1 MRSLRSMRSIQR
13 FERVAIFFLAILALA
28 AGVASDANAAVQPR
42 IVAPVPDQAIFGQ
55 VDVAVQVS
63 ADEPVSRVEVFV
75 NGVRRAVLTSPPW
88 RTTIDVGDDNLQREF
103 KVVAWGAS
111 GASAAATLATSPVR
125 IDEQMEVQLRQ
136 LYVTATRSG
145 AADSARILDL
155 EQGDFEVWDNGKRQ
169 EIADFGKGEVPLT
182 AVLLLDTSESMQGER
197 LEAARRGASVFL
209 AGMRQDDEASLVLF
223 SDRLLRA
230 TRFTGDRSDL
240 EQALAETEAS
250 GGTAVNDFL
259 YMSLKLLDARIGRR
273 AIILLSDGFDVHSVL
288 PIDEVLWKARTSQS
302 IIYWIQL
309 DERQKETSFSS
320 AWRDHIGNDH
330 EYQTLKKTV
339 LESGGRIL
347 KIDKSSQ
354 LESAFANVLRELREQ
369 YVLGYYPTD
378 MKKDGRWHPIKVD
391 VKRSGIKVRVRE
403 GYVDY

>member
-1 MRSLRSMRSIQR
+1 MKRI
-13 FERVAIFFLAILALA
+13 ERIAILVLAILALA

-42 IVAPVPDQAIFGQ
+42 ILAPAPDQAIFGQ
-55 VDVAVQVS
+55 VDVAVQVA

-75 NGVRRAVLTSPPW
+75 NGVRRAVLTAPPW

-103 KVVAWGAS
+103 KVVAYGAS
-111 GASAAATLATSPVR
+111 GASAAATLDTSPVR
-125 IDEQMEVQLRQ
+125 IDEQMEVRLRQ
-136 LYVTATRSG
+136 LYVTVTRSG
-145 AADSARILDL
+145 DADSPRVLDL
-155 EQGDFEVWDNGKRQ
+155 EQGDFEVYDSGKRQ
-169 EIADFGKGEVPLT
+169 EIDDFGKGEVPLT
-182 AVLLLDTSESMQGER
+182 SVLLLDTSESMQGER

-209 AGMRQDDEASLVLF
+209 AGMRPDDEASLILF

-230 TRFTGDRSDL
+230 TRFTGDRSEL
-240 EQALAETEAS
+240 EQAMAETEAS

-259 YMSLKLLDARIGRR
+259 YMSLKLLDSRIGRR
-273 AIILLSDGFDVHSVL
+273 AVILLSDGFDVHSVL
-288 PIDEVLWKARTSQS
+288 PIDDVLWKARTSQS

-320 AWRDHIGNDH
+320 AWRDHLGNDH
-330 EYQTLKKTV
+330 EYQDLKKTV

-347 KIDKSSQ
+347 KIDKASQ
-354 LESAFANVLRELREQ
+354 LENAFANVLRELREQ
-369 YVLGYYPTD
+369 YVLGYYPTES
-378 MKKDGRWHPIKVD
+378 KKDGKWHPIKVD

>member
-1 MRSLRSMRSIQR
+1 MNR
-13 FERVAIFFLAILALA
+13 FERIAILVLTILALA

-42 IVAPVPDQAIFGQ
+42 ILAPAPGQAIFGE
-55 VDVAVQVS
+55 VDVAVQVA
-63 ADEPVSRVEVFV
+63 ADEPVSRVEVFI

-88 RTTIDVGDDNLQREF
+88 RTTIDVGDDNAQREF
-103 KVVAWGAS
+103 KIVAYGAS
-111 GASAAATLATSPVR
+111 GASATATLDTTPVR
-125 IDEQMEVQLRQ
+125 IDEQMEVRLRQ
-136 LYVTATRSG
+136 LYVTVTHSSS
-145 AADSARILDL
+145 ADSARVLDL
-155 EQGDFEVWDNGKRQ
+155 EQGDFEVYDSGRRQ

-182 AVLLLDTSESMQGER
+182 TVLLLDTSESMQGER

-209 AGMRQDDEASLVLF
+209 SGMRQDDEASLVLF

-230 TRFTGDRSDL
+230 TRFTADRSEL
-240 EQALAETEAS
+240 EQVLAETEAS

-273 AIILLSDGFDVHSVL
+273 AVILLSDGFDVHSVL

-320 AWRDHIGNDH
+320 AWRDHHGNDH
-330 EYQTLKKTV
+330 EYQDLKKTV

-347 KIDKSSQ
+347 KIDKASQ
-354 LESAFANVLRELREQ
+354 LEGAFANVLRELREQ

-378 MKKDGRWHPIKVD
+378 SKKDGKWHPIKVD

>member
-1 MRSLRSMRSIQR
+1 
-13 FERVAIFFLAILALA
+13 
-28 AGVASDANAAVQPR
+28 
-42 IVAPVPDQAIFGQ
+42 
-55 VDVAVQVS
+55 
-63 ADEPVSRVEVFV
+63 
-75 NGVRRAVLTSPPW
+75 
-88 RTTIDVGDDNLQREF
+88 
-103 KVVAWGAS
+103 
-111 GASAAATLATSPVR
+111 
-125 IDEQMEVQLRQ
+125 MEVRLRQ
-136 LYVTATRSG
+136 LYVTVTRSSS
-145 AADSARILDL
+145 ADSARVLDL
-155 EQGDFEVWDNGKRQ
+155 EQGDFEVYDNGKRQ

-182 AVLLLDTSESMQGER
+182 TVLLLDTSESMQGER

-230 TRFTGDRSDL
+230 TKFTGDRAEL

-288 PIDEVLWKARTSQS
+288 PIDDVLWKARTSQS

-320 AWRDHIGNDH
+320 AWRDHVGNDH
-330 EYQTLKKTV
+330 EYKDLKKTV

-347 KIDKSSQ
+347 KIDKASQ
-354 LESAFANVLRELREQ
+354 LENAFANVLRELREQ

-378 MKKDGRWHPIKVD
+378 SKKDGKWHPIKVD

>member
-1 MRSLRSMRSIQR
+1 MNR
-13 FERVAIFFLAILALA
+13 FERIAAAFLAVLALG
-28 AGVASDANAAVQPR
+28 AGIPSSVTAAVQPR
-42 IVAPVPDQAIFGQ
+42 IVAPAPDQAIFGQ
-55 VDVAVQVS
+55 VDVAVQVA
-63 ADEPVSRVEVFV
+63 ADEPVTRVEVFI
-75 NGVRRAVLTSPPW
+75 NGVRRAVLTQPPW
-88 RTTIDVGDDNLQREF
+88 RTTIDVGDDNSQREF
-103 KVVAWGAS
+103 KVVAYGAS
-111 GASAAATLATSPVR
+111 GASSTATLETAPVR
-125 IDEQMEVQLRQ
+125 IDEQLDVQLRQ
-136 LYVTATRSG
+136 LYVTVTRSG
-145 AADSARILDL
+145 SADANRVLDL
-155 EQGDFEVWDNGKRQ
+155 EQGDFEIYDNGKRQ

-209 AGMRQDDEASLVLF
+209 SGMRQDDEASLVLF

-230 TRFTGDRSDL
+230 TKFTGDRNEL

-320 AWRDHIGNDH
+320 AWRDHLGNDH
-330 EYQTLKKTV
+330 EYQDLKKTV
-339 LESGGRIL
+339 TESGGRIL
-347 KIDKSSQ
+347 RIDKASQ
-354 LESAFANVLRELREQ
+354 LEGAFANVMRELREQ
-369 YVLGYYPTD
+369 YVIGYYATD
-378 MKKDGRWHPIKVD
+378 SKKDGRWHPIKVD
-391 VKRSGIKVRVRE
+391 VKRSGVKVRVRE

>member
-1 MRSLRSMRSIQR
+1 MNR
-13 FERVAIFFLAILALA
+13 FERIAIFFLFILALA
-28 AGVASDANAAVQPR
+28 AGVAGAAVQPR
-42 IVAPVPDQAIFGQ
+42 IVAPAPDQAIFGQ
-55 VDVAVQVS
+55 VDVAVQVA
-63 ADEPVSRVEVFV
+63 ADEPVTRVEVFI
-75 NGVRRAVLTSPPW
+75 NGVRRAVINQPPW
-88 RTTIDVGDDNLQREF
+88 RTTIDVGDDNAQREF
-103 KVVAWGAS
+103 RVVAYGAS
-111 GASAAATLATSPVR
+111 GASAAATLETAPVR
-125 IDEQMEVQLRQ
+125 IDEQLDVQLRQ
-136 LYVTATRSG
+136 LYVTVTRSG
-145 AADSARILDL
+145 GADSPRILDL
-155 EQGDFEVWDNGKRQ
+155 EQGDFEIYDNGKRQ
-169 EIADFGKGEVPLT
+169 EIADFGKGEVPIT

-197 LEAARRGASVFL
+197 LEAARRGASTFL
-209 AGMRQDDEASLVLF
+209 SGMRQDDEASLVLF

-230 TRFTGDRSDL
+230 TNFTGDRAEL

-288 PIDEVLWKARTSQS
+288 PIDEVMWKARTSQS

-330 EYQTLKKTV
+330 EYQDLKKTV

-347 KIDKSSQ
+347 RIDKASQ
-354 LESAFANVLRELREQ
+354 LEDAFANVMRELREQ

-378 MKKDGRWHPIKVD
+378 SKKDGRWHSIKVD
-391 VKRSGIKVRVRE
+391 AKRSGIKVRSRD

>member
-1 MRSLRSMRSIQR
+1 MRRI
-13 FERVAIFFLAILALA
+13 ERIAILVLAILALA

-42 IVAPVPDQAIFGQ
+42 ILAPAPDQAIFGQ
-55 VDVAVQVS
+55 VDVAVQVA

-75 NGVRRAVLTSPPW
+75 NGVRRAVLTAPPW

-103 KVVAWGAS
+103 KVVAYGAS
-111 GASAAATLATSPVR
+111 GASAAATLDTSPVR
-125 IDEQMEVQLRQ
+125 IDEQMEVRLRQ
-136 LYVTATRSG
+136 LYVTVTRSG
-145 AADSARILDL
+145 DADSPRVLDL
-155 EQGDFEVWDNGKRQ
+155 EQGDFEVYDSGKRQ
-169 EIADFGKGEVPLT
+169 EVADFGKGEVPLT

-209 AGMRQDDEASLVLF
+209 AGMRPDDEASLILF

-230 TRFTGDRSDL
+230 TRFTGDRSEL
-240 EQALAETEAS
+240 EQAMAETEAS

-259 YMSLKLLDARIGRR
+259 YMSLKLLDSRIGRR
-273 AIILLSDGFDVHSVL
+273 AVILLSDGFDVHSVL
-288 PIDEVLWKARTSQS
+288 PIDDVLWKARTSQS

-320 AWRDHIGNDH
+320 AWRDHLGNDH
-330 EYQTLKKTV
+330 EYQDLKKTV

-347 KIDKSSQ
+347 KIDKASQ
-354 LESAFANVLRELREQ
+354 LENAFANVLRELREQ
-369 YVLGYYPTD
+369 YVLGYYPTES
-378 MKKDGRWHPIKVD
+378 KKDGKWHPIKVD

>member
-1 MRSLRSMRSIQR
+1 MRSPMKSIRR
-13 FERVAIFFLAILALA
+13 FERIAILFLAIPALA
-28 AGVASDANAAVQPR
+28 AGVAGAAVQPR
-42 IVAPVPDQAIFGQ
+42 IVAPIPEQAIFGQ
-55 VDVAVQVS
+55 VDVAVQVA
-63 ADEPVSRVEVFV
+63 ADEPVTRVEVFI
-75 NGVRRAVLTSPPW
+75 NGVRRAVITSPPW
-88 RTTIDVGDDNLQREF
+88 RTTIDVGDDNAQREF
-103 KVVAWGAS
+103 RVVAYGAS
-111 GASAAATLATSPVR
+111 GASAAATLETAPVR
-125 IDEQMEVQLRQ
+125 IDEQLDVQLRQ
-136 LYVTATRSG
+136 LYVTVTRS
-145 AADSARILDL
+145 ASADAARILDL
-155 EQGDFEVWDNGKRQ
+155 EQGDFEIYDNGKRQ
-169 EIADFGKGEVPLT
+169 EISDFGKGEVPLT

-209 AGMRQDDEASLVLF
+209 SGMRQDDEASLVLF

-230 TRFTGDRSDL
+230 TKFTGDRAEL

-288 PIDEVLWKARTSQS
+288 PIDEVMWKARTSQS

-309 DERQKETSFSS
+309 DERQKETSFTS
-320 AWRDHIGNDH
+320 AWRDHLGNDH
-330 EYQTLKKTV
+330 EYQDLKKTV

-347 KIDKSSQ
+347 RIDKASQ
-354 LESAFANVLRELREQ
+354 LENAFANVMRELREQ

-378 MKKDGRWHPIKVD
+378 TKKDGRWHSIKVD
-391 VKRSGIKVRVRE
+391 VKRSGIKVRARD

>member
-1 MRSLRSMRSIQR
+1 MKRRDRIAVL
-13 FERVAIFFLAILALA
+13 FLAILALA
-28 AGVASDANAAVQPR
+28 AGLASDANAAVQPR
-42 IVAPVPDQAIFGQ
+42 IVAPSPEQAIFGQ
-55 VDVAVQVS
+55 VDVAVQVA
-63 ADEPVSRVEVFV
+63 ADEPVTRVEVFI
-75 NGVRRAVLTSPPW
+75 NGVRRAVLTQPPW
-88 RTTIDVGDDNLQREF
+88 RTTIDVGDDNSQREF
-103 KVVAWGAS
+103 KVVAYGAS
-111 GASAAATLATSPVR
+111 GASATAALETTPVR
-125 IDEQMEVQLRQ
+125 IDEQLDVQLRQ
-136 LYVTATRSG
+136 LYVTVTRSG
-145 AADSARILDL
+145 GVDANRVLDL
-155 EQGDFEVWDNGKRQ
+155 EQGDFEIYDNGKRQ

-209 AGMRQDDEASLVLF
+209 SGMRQDDEASLVLF

-230 TRFTGDRSDL
+230 TKFSGDRAEL

-288 PIDEVLWKARTSQS
+288 PIDEVMWKARTSQS

-320 AWRDHIGNDH
+320 AWRDHLGNDH
-330 EYQTLKKTV
+330 EYQDLKKTV

-347 KIDKSSQ
+347 RIDKASQ
-354 LESAFANVLRELREQ
+354 LEGAFANVMRELREQ
-369 YVLGYYPTD
+369 YVIGYYATD
-378 MKKDGRWHPIKVD
+378 SKKDGRWHPIKVD
-391 VKRSGIKVRVRE
+391 VKRSGVKVRVRE

>member
-1 MRSLRSMRSIQR
+1 MKRRL
-13 FERVAIFFLAILALA
+13 FLLILALA
-28 AGVASDANAAVQPR
+28 AGTAKAQAAVQPR
-42 IVAPVPDQAIFGQ
+42 ILAPAPDQAVFGP
-55 VDVAVQVS
+55 VDVAVQVA
-63 ADEPVSRVEVFV
+63 ADEPVTRVEIYV
-75 NGVRRAVLTSPPW
+75 NGVRRAVLTAPPW
-88 RTTIDVGDDNLQREF
+88 RATIDVGDDNLQREF
-103 KVVAWGAS
+103 KVVAWGKS
-111 GASAAATLATSPVR
+111 GASAAAALATSPVR

-136 LYVTATRSG
+136 LYVTVTRSG
-145 AADSARILDL
+145 DADSERILDL
-155 EQGDFEVWDNGKRQ
+155 EQGDFQILDNGKRQ

-197 LEAARRGASVFL
+197 LEEARRGAGAFL
-209 AGMRQDDEASLVLF
+209 AGMRPDDEASVVLF

-230 TRFTGDRSDL
+230 TPFTGDRSVL
-240 EQALAETEAS
+240 EQAMAETEAS

-273 AIILLSDGFDVHSVL
+273 AVILLSDGFDVHSIL
-288 PIDEVLWKARTSQS
+288 PMDEVLWKARTSQS

-309 DERQKETSFSS
+309 DEHQKETSFSS
-320 AWRDHIGNDH
+320 AWRDHVGNDH

-347 KIDKSSQ
+347 RIDKASQ
-354 LESAFANVLRELREQ
+354 LEGAFANVLRELREQ

-378 MKKDGRWHPIKVD
+378 RKKDGRWHSIKVD
-391 VKRSGIKVRVRE
+391 VTRPGIKVRVRD

>member
-1 MRSLRSMRSIQR
+1 MKR
-13 FERVAIFFLAILALA
+13 FERVTVFFLLILALA
-28 AGVASDANAAVQPR
+28 AGVAGAAVQPR
-42 IVAPVPDQAIFGQ
+42 ILSPSPDQAIFGE
-55 VDVAVQVS
+55 VDVAIQVA
-63 ADEPVSRVEVFV
+63 ADEPVSRVEIFV

-88 RTTIDVGDDNLQREF
+88 RTKLDMGDDNLQREF
-103 KVVAWGAS
+103 KVVAYGAS
-111 GASAAATLATSPVR
+111 GASAAATLDTVPVR
-125 IDEQMEVQLRQ
+125 IDEQMEVRLRQ
-136 LYVTATRSG
+136 LYVTVTRSG
-145 AADSARILDL
+145 GADSPRVLDL
-155 EQGDFEVWDNGKRQ
+155 DQGDFQVFDNGKRQ

-182 AVLLLDTSESMQGER
+182 TVLLLDTSESMQGER

-209 AGMRQDDEASLVLF
+209 SGMRQDDEASMVLF

-230 TRFTGDRSDL
+230 THFTGDRSEL

-273 AIILLSDGFDVHSVL
+273 AVILLSDGFDVHSVL
-288 PIDEVLWKARTSQS
+288 PIDEILWKARTSQS

-309 DERQKETSFSS
+309 DENQKETSFSS
-320 AWRDHIGNDH
+320 AWRDHVGNDH

-347 KIDKSSQ
+347 KIEKANQ
-354 LESAFANVLRELREQ
+354 LEGAFANVLRELREQ

-378 MKKDGRWHPIKVD
+378 TKKDGRWHQIKVD

>member
-1 MRSLRSMRSIQR
+1 MRSTR
-13 FERVAIFFLAILALA
+13 FERVAIFVLFILALA
-28 AGVASDANAAVQPR
+28 AGVAGAAVQPR
-42 IVAPVPDQAIFGQ
+42 IIAPAPDQAIFGQ
-55 VDVAVQVS
+55 VDVAVQVA
-63 ADEPVSRVEVFV
+63 ADEPVTRVEVFI
-75 NGVRRAVLTSPPW
+75 NGVRRAVINQPPW
-88 RTTIDVGDDNLQREF
+88 RTTIDVGDDNAQREF
-103 KVVAWGAS
+103 RVVAYGAS
-111 GASAAATLATSPVR
+111 GASAAATLETAPVR
-125 IDEQMEVQLRQ
+125 IDEQLDVQLRQ
-136 LYVTATRSG
+136 LYVTVTRSG
-145 AADSARILDL
+145 GERILDL
-155 EQGDFEVWDNGKRQ
+155 EQGDFEIYDNGKRQ
-169 EIADFGKGEVPLT
+169 DIADFGKGEVPIT

-197 LEAARRGASVFL
+197 LEAARRGASTFL
-209 AGMRQDDEASLVLF
+209 SAMRPDDEASLVLF

-230 TRFTGDRSDL
+230 TKFTGDRGEL

-288 PIDEVLWKARTSQS
+288 PIDEVMWKARTSQS

-320 AWRDHIGNDH
+320 AWRDHLGNDH
-330 EYQTLKKTV
+330 EYQDLKKTV

-347 KIDKSSQ
+347 RIDKASQ
-354 LESAFANVLRELREQ
+354 LEDAFANVMRELREQ

-378 MKKDGRWHPIKVD
+378 AKKDGRWHAIKVD
-391 VKRSGIKVRVRE
+391 ARRSGIKVRTRD